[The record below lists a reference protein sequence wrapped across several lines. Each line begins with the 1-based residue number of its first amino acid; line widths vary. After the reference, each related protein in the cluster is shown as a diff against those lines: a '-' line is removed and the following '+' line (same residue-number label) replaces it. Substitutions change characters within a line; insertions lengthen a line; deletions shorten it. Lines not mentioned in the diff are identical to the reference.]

1 MSGLAATMP
10 SVNESSKGDQI
21 RSRSINQVTSV
32 AERSAV
38 KDDVNLNVDAFSSSS
53 KSMTH
58 SDTTGTGSRIKYAI
72 NVLPTLLADNRCR
85 TPVICAMFNSFLILF
100 LQYLCDS
107 THSLAFRS
115 LVFLA
120 IFDLS
125 SLMTCLVSIWVS
137 RQPLDPVFSF
147 GFSRCEVLSVFAST
161 MLAML
166 GCFIVFKES
175 VEHFIVPHSEEL
187 DPNLIMLGTSA
198 AMVFHMFVTYGVK
211 NPAMRHAIDTAPSSW
226 LQEHVADV
234 SRAVC
239 AIVPGLDKILLPRIN
254 SVALFGISCAAM
266 LAASTFLVTVTSYLI
281 LDNIAAS
288 LISFFMFV
296 TMLPLGVYSAKIL
309 VQTTPSHVVG
319 QLRKTLSEVSTLD
332 GVLEFRNEHFWTIG
346 FNNLCGSV
354 QVRVRRDANEQMVL
368 AHVLSRLSSTA
379 ANVTVQIFKD
389 DWTQISAATKFYYN
403 KSCTVDKIGE
413 NGEHGHSHSHG
424 HGHSHSHDKAS
435 SHSHSHDTGSSLAS
449 PQTSCKDS
457 HSHSAGASSQIHEH
471 DSPSKA
477 HHHSNDKNPS
487 LETQTEHCSIPRQF
501 TNHQQYFNTPLLRQ
515 TSNSKLGSLSVAQE
529 NPMKMI

>member
-10 SVNESSKGDQI
+10 GVKESIGDQV
-21 RSRSINQVTSV
+21 RSRSINQVGASSSMDSNS
-32 AERSAV
+32 RQHPHNS
-38 KDDVNLNVDAFSSSS
+38 KDEVNLEVDAFSSKSS
-53 KSMTH
+53 TNA
-58 SDTTGTGSRIKYAI
+58 GGSKLKYAI
-72 NVLPTLLADNRCR
+72 NILPALLTDNRCR
-85 TPVICAMFNSFLILF
+85 TPVICAMFNAFLILF
-100 LQYLCDS
+100 LQYLCDA

-125 SLMTCLVSIWVS
+125 SLITCLVSIWVS
-137 RQPLDPVFSF
+137 RQQLDPKFSF
-147 GFSRCEVLSVFAST
+147 GFSRCEVLSVFSST

-175 VEHFIVPHSEEL
+175 VEHFIVPHNEQL
-187 DPNLIMLGTSA
+187 DPNSITLGASVA
-198 AMVFHMFVTYGVK
+198 VVYHMFVTYAVN
-211 NPAMRHAIDTAPSSW
+211 NPAMRHVVDTAPSSW

-254 SVALFGISCAAM
+254 SVALVGISCAVM
-266 LAASTFLVTVTSYLI
+266 LAGSTFLVSVTSYLI

-296 TMLPLGVYSAKIL
+296 TMLPLGIYSGKIL

-379 ANVTVQIFKD
+379 SNVTVQIFKD

-403 KSCTVDKIGE
+403 KSCTVDSDSSHGAH
-413 NGEHGHSHSHG
+413 HGHNHAHDGINHAHSPSG
-424 HGHSHSHDKAS
+424 HGHSHAHDGPNHTHDPAS
-435 SHSHSHDTGSSLAS
+435 GGSGGYQSLQSSVNDCHSKTFGVASTHDDSSR
-449 PQTSCKDS
+449 QNDS
-457 HSHSAGASSQIHEH
+457 
-471 DSPSKA
+471 
-477 HHHSNDKNPS
+477 
-487 LETQTEHCSIPRQF
+487 SIPRQF
-501 TNHQQYFNTPLLRQ
+501 TNHQQYFNAAPPLLRQ
-515 TSNSKLGSLSVAQE
+515 TSNSKLGSLAVAQE